1 MKKIFIDI
9 DDTILDFKKDSI
21 EGLGKVYRQYHI
33 PVTNETIDVFKA
45 VNQRLWKSYELGELD
60 SEAIFNQRFGLIFEQ
75 LGFEI
80 DDIREVDDFYR
91 QTHIDAYSVLPNAEA
106 LLQALFSDYKI
117 YGVSNGKTGRRRLH
131 QAQLSHFFDGIFLS
145 EDMGYQKPQPQFFE
159 YIASKIP
166 NYQKEQVIMIG
177 DTLTSDILGGN
188 QYGIPTIWYNPE
200 ELENHTEIVPTREV
214 KQLME
219 IPAVLMQLFN

>member
-1 MKKIFIDI
+1 MKRIFVDI

-21 EGLGKVYRQYHI
+21 EGLGKVYRHYNI
-33 PVTNETIDVFKA
+33 PVTNETIDVFKK
-45 VNQRLWKSYELGELD
+45 VNQELWKSYELGELT
-60 SEAIFNQRFGLIFEQ
+60 SEAIFNQRFGLIFNQ

-80 DDIREVDDFYR
+80 DDIRQVDNFYR
-91 QTHIDAYSVLPNAEA
+91 QTHIDAYSILPGAES
-106 LLQALFSDYKI
+106 LLQSLFPTYKI

-131 QAQLSHFFDGIFLS
+131 QAQLSHYFDGIFLS
-145 EDMGYQKPQPQFFE
+145 EDMGYQKPQSQFFE
-159 YIASKIP
+159 YIGSKIP

-200 ELENHTEIVPTREV
+200 RLENKTEIVPTRETD
-214 KQLME
+214 QLAE
-219 IPAVLMQLFN
+219 IPVILTQLFS